1 MITAGFFVL
10 LIVVVISANRM
21 INESTV
27 STGEGDATNLSV
39 DIARAVVNEAYRKI
53 FDEKWID
60 SVYQAATEYT
70 SVSLLGPET
79 GEKFTLPDVVPY
91 KSYAMYDDVDDYNGY
106 SRIVDA
112 GSMKGFKVT
121 VQVYYIDQSTYAK
134 TSTQTYLKRVDVSV
148 EHPTYLQKKVTYSTV
163 VTR

>member
-27 STGEGDATNLSV
+27 STGEGDAINLSV

-148 EHPTYLQKKVTYSTV
+148 EHSTYLQKKVTYSSV
-163 VTR
+163 ITR

>member
-27 STGEGDATNLSV
+27 STGEGDAVNLSV
-39 DIARAVVNEAYRKI
+39 DIARALVNEAYRKI

-60 SVYQAATEYT
+60 SVYQATSDYT
-70 SVSLLGPET
+70 SPSLLGPDT

-112 GSMKGFKVT
+112 GSMKGFKVS
-121 VQVYYIDQSTYAK
+121 VQVYYIDQSAFAK

-148 EHPTYLQKKVTYSTV
+148 EHPTYLQKKVTYSSV
-163 VTR
+163 ITR